1 MNKEEIIERKLDVS
15 RILFMSN
22 VPVHRAKIIA
32 NFIEDLDQENNQLKE
47 QRQELRSWL
56 EEWLKITEKQY
67 DELKEPVRKSFLK
80 VTIDTLKEVLSKLNE
95 LEGKND

>member
-32 NFIEDLDQENNQLKE
+32 DFIEDLDQENQLLHNKINKAIEILENWNCPECDKNTMREISFSSNKE
-47 QRQELRSWL
+47 NVL
-56 EEWLKITEKQY
+56 EILKDSDV
-67 DELKEPVRKSFLK
+67 DE
-80 VTIDTLKEVLSKLNE
+80 
-95 LEGKND
+95 